1 MPTTLHSDPS
11 KRISRP
17 ITPGSE
23 LNRVRQSVSLMTIT
37 FARFA
42 SSSAENVRPAIAWTP
57 STSNSPAVTHCL
69 ETVSAWP
76 SAPAITIPP
85 TLGVKPA
92 IFSNVRLRAFQ
103 SSMLSGD
110 T

>member
-1 MPTTLHSDPS
+1 MPTTVHSDPS
-11 KRISRP
+11 RRISRP
-17 ITPGSE
+17 ITPGSA
-23 LNRVRQSVSLMTIT
+23 LNRVRQNASLITTT
-37 FARFA
+37 FARLA
-42 SSSAENVRPAIAWTP
+42 SSSAENVRPAIGVTP
-57 STSNSPAVTHCL
+57 STSKMPAVTHCRD
-69 ETVSAWP
+69 TVSALP